1 MPKSAAHSTTAD
13 STFKAEFMLLDELPQ
28 TENSE

>member
-1 MPKSAAHSTTAD
+1 MPNSAAYSTTTD

-28 TENSE
+28 PEKS